1 MTRPKHTLG
10 DFSQGK
16 GVKRPAHL
24 VRPSNREARKP
35 GEGPDAFFAPPP
47 QCLRPAIVSDKP
59 HQWPKPYQP
68 SAEMRVNL
76 GRAAFQ
82 GKMKA
87 D

>member
-1 MTRPKHTLG
+1 VTRPKHTLG

-24 VRPSNREARKP
+24 ARSPNREARKP
-35 GEGPDAFFAPPP
+35 GEGPDAFFAPV
-47 QCLRPAIVSDKP
+47 PAIVSDKP